1 MEVYFQ
7 LIRDAE
13 GVRKACGE
21 LAGEKF
27 IGFDTETTELDPY
40 RGDIRL
46 VQLSNGRATQV
57 IDLKPFRENGGLRDN
72 PDLAP
77 LRNLLANPAQIKIA
91 HNAKFDAKWVR
102 QHLGTEI
109 AGVFDTYLASQLA
122 TRTAAIRWRMLR
134 NILRGSSLIN
144 RSRSAIGARLS
155 FRNRRSNTRRVMRR

>member
-1 MEVYFQ
+1 MGRHFLIFLQRGYNWAFIPEYMEVYFQ

-57 IDLKPFRENGGLRDN
+57 IDFVT
-72 PDLAP
+72 
-77 LRNLLANPAQIKIA
+77 I
-91 HNAKFDAKWVR
+91 
-102 QHLGTEI
+102 
-109 AGVFDTYLASQLA
+109 
-122 TRTAAIRWRMLR
+122 RTWRRCAICWR
-134 NILRGSSLIN
+134 
-144 RSRSAIGARLS
+144 
-155 FRNRRSNTRRVMRR
+155 TRRR